1 MGAAVP
7 AARAAG
13 VGSTTSCGRCVWRCD
28 VVLGVQEAL
37 PPRKVATQALDTL
50 ALGLPAK
57 LVAPAAL
64 EFVEQGV
71 QQADAGA
78 RVAACSVLAVLSEG
92 CADALRTR
100 DRFAALLPAV
110 TQCTADADPGVR
122 AAAAT
127 CIGEMACAL
136 PRFRMHAHRIAPEH
150 ASAWFAN
157 PTTACSQAREVRII
171 ARGGKL
177 GGGPDCVESV
187 ARANGGV
194 RLQVTC
200 SRRCQSTAMW

>member
-1 MGAAVP
+1 M
-7 AARAAG
+7 
-13 VGSTTSCGRCVWRCD
+13 
-28 VVLGVQEAL
+28 QEAL

-71 QQADAGA
+71 QQADAGT

-127 CIGEMACAL
+127 CIGEMACAPL
-136 PRFRMHAHRIAPEH
+136 PHARDRPQMC
-150 ASAWFAN
+150 
-157 PTTACSQAREVRII
+157 ACAGLLCQLHYPSHTRER
-171 ARGGKL
+171 
-177 GGGPDCVESV
+177 
-187 ARANGGV
+187 
-194 RLQVTC
+194 
-200 SRRCQSTAMW
+200 SRHHLMG

>member
-1 MGAAVP
+1 MSGYQGVP
-7 AARAAG
+7 
-13 VGSTTSCGRCVWRCD
+13 
-28 VVLGVQEAL
+28 GVQEAL

-71 QQADAGA
+71 QQADAGT

-127 CIGEMACAL
+127 CIGEMACAPPPPPARAYPDARVRWTGL
-136 PRFRMHAHRIAPEH
+136 PTSLHH
-150 ASAWFAN
+150 ASKRTHASK
-157 PTTACSQAREVRII
+157 PRTTHVSRARII
-171 ARGGKL
+171 LRGVQFL
-177 GGGPDCVESV
+177 SGPDCPGSV
-187 ARANGGV
+187 RPRMRVGSV
-194 RLQVTC
+194 
-200 SRRCQSTAMW
+200 